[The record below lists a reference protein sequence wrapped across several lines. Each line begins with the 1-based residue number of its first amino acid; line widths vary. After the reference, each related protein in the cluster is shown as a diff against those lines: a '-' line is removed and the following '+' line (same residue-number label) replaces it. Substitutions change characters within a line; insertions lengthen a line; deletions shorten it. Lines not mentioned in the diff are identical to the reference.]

1 MIALTEDFS
10 AFPMNEE
17 SKALLLEAISEFE
30 SDERNE
36 VKRIIKER
44 LLEIKRLEFML
55 EKAKADLARLAQENP
70 TAIRM
75 LAGK

>member
-10 AFPMNEE
+10 AFSMNEE
-17 SKALLLEAISEFE
+17 SKALLLEAMSEFE

-55 EKAKADLARLAQENP
+55 EKAKADVARLVQEDP

>member
-10 AFPMNEE
+10 ALPMNEE
-17 SKALLLEAISEFE
+17 SKSLLLEAMSEFE

-55 EKAKADLARLAQENP
+55 EKAKADVARLVQEDS